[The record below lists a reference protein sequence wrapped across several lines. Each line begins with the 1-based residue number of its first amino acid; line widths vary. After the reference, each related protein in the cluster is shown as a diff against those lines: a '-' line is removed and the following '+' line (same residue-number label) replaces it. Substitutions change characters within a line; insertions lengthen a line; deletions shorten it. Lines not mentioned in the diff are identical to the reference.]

1 MNTILDKKDFIE
13 LSGIR
18 QPTCISIFI
27 STHRAGEAVLNDQDR
42 IAFKNKVRAVKE
54 ELENRDC
61 PPRQIDSLTA
71 PLEKLVE
78 DDAFWR
84 HQSDGLAVFAAE
96 DFFRYF
102 TLPIRFESFHHL
114 SEGFYLKPLVPMFTG
129 DGRFFILAL
138 TLEGVDFYEGT
149 RHSITEV
156 RVNDLTPANLKEV
169 VGADFDPS
177 FLQFRSQQEGHGQ
190 ASFHGHGSWQE
201 DRKDEILQYMRA
213 INDGL
218 NSMLHDEDAPMLLAG
233 QDFEVALYRKANTYP
248 LLQEPYISGNPAD
261 MDSLLLHE
269 KAWELIRPYFDQ
281 SRQEKMDLFGEFSQ
295 TSRTQV
301 RIEKV
306 VPAALEGRVDTLF
319 LENRSDVFGLYD
331 PASRSVTVS
340 KEHKPPHVS
349 LLNLVAIQTIL
360 HGGMVYLLEPEEMP
374 YQGSKVNA
382 LLRYEF
388 PAG

>member
-1 MNTILDKKDFIE
+1 MKTILDKKDFME
-13 LSGIR
+13 LSEIH
-18 QPTCISIFI
+18 QPACISIFI

-42 IAFKNKVRAVKE
+42 ITFKNQVRAVKE
-54 ELENRDC
+54 ELELRDYS
-61 PPRQIDSLTA
+61 PRQIENRIA
-71 PLEKLVE
+71 PLQQLIE

-96 DFFRYF
+96 DFIRYF
-102 TLPIRFESFHHL
+102 TLPIRFGSFHHL
-114 SEGFYLKPLVPMFTG
+114 SDGFYLKPLVPMFTG

-138 TLEGVDFYEGT
+138 SLEGVDFYEGT

-156 RVNDLTPANLKEV
+156 RVNDLTPANLKGV

-218 NSMLHDEDAPMLLAG
+218 NKMLHDEDAPMLLAG
-233 QDFEVALYRKANTYP
+233 QDFEVALYRKANTYN

-261 MDSLLLHE
+261 MDNLLLHE
-269 KAWELIRPYFDQ
+269 KAWELIRPYFD
-281 SRQEKMDLFGEFSQ
+281 RTRKEKMALFGEVSQ
-295 TSRTQV
+295 TSRVQV

-319 LENRSDVFGLYD
+319 LENRSDIFGLYD

-340 KEHKPPHVS
+340 EEHDAPHIS
-349 LLNLVAIQTIL
+349 LLNLVAIQTIRQ
-360 HGGMVYLLEPEEMP
+360 GGTVYLLEPEDMP
-374 YQGSKVNA
+374 YKGAKVNA
-382 LLRYEF
+382 LLRYGS
-388 PAG
+388 P